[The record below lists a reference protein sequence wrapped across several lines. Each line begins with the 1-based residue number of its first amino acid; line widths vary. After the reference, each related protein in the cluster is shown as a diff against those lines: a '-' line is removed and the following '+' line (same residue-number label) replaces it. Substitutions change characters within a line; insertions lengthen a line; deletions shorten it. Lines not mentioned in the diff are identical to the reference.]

1 MGIKQAISKTG
12 NRIGNGI
19 NKLAKLS
26 SDQVKDIEDRRNKYL
41 TEMPD
46 PNDSTATALDRKSTR
61 LNSSH

>member
-26 SDQVKDIEDRRNKYL
+26 SDQVKDIEDRRN
-41 TEMPD
+41 
-46 PNDSTATALDRKSTR
+46 
-61 LNSSH
+61 